1 MAIIFRADD
10 HTYWDEETG
19 EEYMSV
25 TRFLGLEEPF
35 DMEVAVTNAINSR
48 SGRYKGWGREEVKKE
63 WDRIRETGTALHKAI
78 EEYIKH
84 GKIEEIEQEHRQ
96 AVWHFAQGSFKGVLH
111 SEMLLW
117 SRKLRLA
124 GTCDIIS
131 EWYDKD
137 TRLRVFNIFDIK
149 TSASIEYKL
158 EKFSKQMWLYA
169 YMLDEWLKEE
179 EEKDK
184 ALFESTNIEPMGRTT
199 KAAGVIYYKDYL
211 HNKKEKPTFVKALDM
226 RNYVESLYKKNTPAF
241 EGMGLKEAI
250 CE

>member
-1 MAIIFRADD
+1 MAIIFRATD

-35 DMEVAVTNAINSR
+35 DMEEALEKATKSR
-48 SGRYKGWGREEVKKE
+48 YGKYKGWEKEKIQKE

-84 GKIEEIEQEHRQ
+84 QNIQEIEQEHRQ
-96 AVWHFAQGSFKGVLH
+96 AVWHFAQGQWKGKLH
-111 SEMLLW
+111 SETLLW

-131 EWYDKD
+131 EWYDNK
-137 TRLRVFNIFDIK
+137 TEVQVFSIFDVK
-149 TSASIEYKL
+149 TSSSLDYKM

-169 YMLDEWLKEE
+169 FMLEE
-179 EEKDK
+179 CLQENEKKDK
-184 ALFESTNIEPMGRTT
+184 EMLGETEVETVKRKI
-199 KAAGVIYYKDYL
+199 KASGIIHYKDYL
-211 HNKKEKPTFVKALDM
+211 HNRKEKPTFVAALDM
-226 RNYVESLYKKNTPAF
+226 KEYVTSLYKKNTPAF
-241 EGMGLKEAI
+241 GGMG
-250 CE
+250 